1 MNGTSYL
8 SKQAIREEA
17 NPNVGNSVFDIS
29 VTYSRNILHGR
40 RFMMSHRFYIYNN
53 KKS

>member
-8 SKQAIREEA
+8 SKQAIREDA
-17 NPNVGNSVFDIS
+17 NPNVGNSVFDIC
-29 VTYSRNILHGR
+29 VTYSHNILHGR
-40 RFMMSHRFYIYNN
+40 RFMMPHGVYIYNG